1 MIKKIQN
8 YDEFTEKFKPKKT
21 TDYRYTPPP
30 VYEAILGW
38 AREHLDI
45 GDRPV
50 IGITFFFLK
59 SC

>member
-1 MIKKIQN
+1 MNLLKNSSRRRLQ
-8 YDEFTEKFKPKKT
+8 T
-21 TDYRYTPPP
+21 TAIPPL

-38 AREHLDI
+38 ARQHLDI

-59 SC
+59 SY